1 MRMRL
6 AVGLVATV
14 AVAILLLVRASRT
27 KARNKMKDWRGLQ
40 QLYFDVA
47 LQYHVSARF
56 AAISG
61 LLPVSG
67 NLFHHAL
74 EMYLKGYFCKDLNE
88 AQLRNLGHNL
98 RKLWRRF
105 KAEVADSSF
114 NQFDNA
120 IAQLDRFERIRYPE
134 EIERLGLR
142 ASIGFKKGDVAVNTT
157 SKSQEPTYELTIDDL
172 DALAK
177 VIMEK
182 SRTNPKFFTSRLKGD
197 TLTYLQQQNKAV
209 IW

>member
-1 MRMRL
+1 
-6 AVGLVATV
+6 
-14 AVAILLLVRASRT
+14 
-27 KARNKMKDWRGLQ
+27 MKDWRGLQ
-40 QLYFDVA
+40 QLYFDIA

-88 AQLRNLGHNL
+88 AQLRNLHHNL

-105 KAEVADSSF
+105 KAEVADQSL
-114 NQFDNA
+114 NQFDHA
-120 IAQLDRFERIRYPE
+120 IAQLNRFERIRYPE

-142 ASIGFKKGDVAVNTT
+142 ASIAFKKGDVAVKTPP
-157 SKSQEPTYELTIDDL
+157 KSQEPSYEVTIDDL

-177 VIMEK
+177 AIMEN
-182 SRTNPKFFTSRLKGD
+182 SRINPKFFTNRLKGD
-197 TLTYLQQQNKAV
+197 ALTYLQQQNKAV